1 MSVLRTIG
9 LTITLVMS
17 LHSQA
22 ADEPPLDPNASV
34 GQRQRIAAQRDL
46 IEANYVQAQQSCAKR
61 FAVSDCLT
69 QIRRER
75 RVVMDELRRQERVLN
90 DSDRQTK
97 AAAALERLQKIDSAE
112 RQQTQALQGRQ
123 ELQQSQPLNDEKSP
137 DMTTKPEK

>member
-1 MSVLRTIG
+1 VR
-9 LTITLVMS
+9 
-17 LHSQA
+17 
-22 ADEPPLDPNASV
+22 
-34 GQRQRIAAQRDL
+34 QRQRIAAQRDL